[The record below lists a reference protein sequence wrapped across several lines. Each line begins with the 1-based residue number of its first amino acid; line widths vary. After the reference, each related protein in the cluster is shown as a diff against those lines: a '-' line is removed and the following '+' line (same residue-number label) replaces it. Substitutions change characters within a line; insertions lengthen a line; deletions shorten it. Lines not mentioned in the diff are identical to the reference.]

1 MEASAIE
8 DMRQMRIRPYKKDHT
23 YSYTEGVF
31 PTVELIDN
39 APDTV
44 VKVIVSS
51 KSGNNEGAALLEKK
65 CRALRVPYIT
75 DDNTIARIC
84 PKGSV
89 LAAGIFA
96 KTFSELDHAKDHIV
110 LVNPADMGNV
120 GTILRT
126 AAAFGFF
133 DIAIIEPAADHFDP
147 KAIRASMGAFFRE
160 RVRTYASFDE
170 YVKSAGE
177 REMYPF
183 MLKGE
188 DMDSFVYT
196 ARGQHKPC
204 SLIFGNESRGLD
216 DSYLSVGTPL
226 RIEHL
231 NTVDSLNLTIAA
243 GIAMHWHSKTFK

>member
-1 MEASAIE
+1 MGASYIDE
-8 DMRQMRIRPYKKDHT
+8 MREMRMKPYKKDHT
-23 YSYTEGVF
+23 YSYSEGVF
-31 PTVELIDN
+31 PTVELIEN

-75 DDNTIARIC
+75 DDNTIARLS

-89 LAAGIFA
+89 LAVGVFA
-96 KTFSELDHAKDHIV
+96 KTVAELDPHKNHIV
-110 LVNPADMGNV
+110 LVNPSDMGNV

-133 DIAIIEPAADHFDP
+133 DIAVIEPAADYFDP

-160 RVRTYASFDE
+160 RVQSFASFQD
-170 YVKSAGE
+170 YAKSAGE

-183 MLKGE
+183 MLSGRN
-188 DMDSFVYT
+188 MDSYECDDK
-196 ARGQHKPC
+196 RNMPH

-216 DSYLSVGTPL
+216 DSFLSVGTPL

-243 GIAMHWHSKTFK
+243 GIAMHWHSKMFQ